1 MNKGLIAS
9 VPVLGAAL
17 VGAAVAWPTVASAR
31 DEVRLHPKLNGRVNE
46 LEQELRIMKNRMKAI
61 ERRQSGSK
69 SSGRSVTR
77 KSKKVQVIISGQV
90 HRAVLFGSTRQ
101 NTEILHVDGDQSN
114 TRLRLQGIANTAG
127 GWKIEALIEF
137 EMENNDSNGT
147 RDATPNFDDLNFRKL
162 RIRFSHKKYGAIS
175 IGREDT
181 ATNGIAELDL
191 SGGKV
196 AMYADVETVGGGFV
210 HVNAVNGVTGSGGGI
225 ATGQTVAASWN
236 QFDGSSRRDL
246 IRYDTPKFFGF
257 WISVSHANGDR
268 LSAAIRY
275 VGSFFGLKDFK
286 LAAGF
291 GYDYLPGEGASAPG
305 SAFIAGDAT
314 GPRQQ
319 YAGSVSVLH
328 KPSGLSITF
337 SAGTQVQGGGAREN
351 PWSVYTKL
359 GWQTKALL
367 PRIGKTIFMADAF
380 YSREIAAV
388 GDRFKGFGIG
398 AVQNIDSASTA
409 IYVVYRLYDLHKA
422 GLASRGQSTIHV
434 VMVGSRLKF

>member
-1 MNKGLIAS
+1 MKQGLKTSA
-9 VPVLGAAL
+9 PMLGAAL
-17 VGAAVAWPTVASAR
+17 VAAAVTWPTVASAR

-61 ERRQSGSK
+61 ERRKGGSK
-69 SSGRSVTR
+69 SSGRSVRRT
-77 KSKKVQVIISGQV
+77 KKRVQLIVDGQV
-90 HRAVLFGSTRQ
+90 HRAVLFGSTRR
-101 NTEILHVDGDQSN
+101 NTEILHADGDQSS
-114 TRLRLQGIANTAG
+114 TRVRLRGKANAPG
-127 GWKIEALIEF
+127 GWKVEARIEF
-137 EMENNDSNGT
+137 ELENNDSNGT
-147 RDATPNFDDLNFRKL
+147 RDATPNLDDLNFRKL
-162 RIRFSHKKYGAIS
+162 RIKFSHKRYGAIS

-191 SGGKV
+191 SGSTV
-196 AMYADVETVGGGFV
+196 AMYSDVETVGGGFV
-210 HVNAVNGVTGSGGGI
+210 HVNAVNGVTGS
-225 ATGQTVAASWN
+225 AAGQTIAASWN
-236 QFDGSSRRDL
+236 NFDGSSRRDL

-257 WISVSHANGDR
+257 WVSASHANGDR
-268 LSAAIRY
+268 LSVAIRY

-305 SAFIAGDAT
+305 SGFVAGDAT

-337 SAGTQVQGGGAREN
+337 AAGTQTRGGAAREN

-367 PRIGKTIFMADAF
+367 PRLGKTIIMADAF
-380 YSREIAAV
+380 YAREVSAV

-398 AVQNIDSASTA
+398 LVQKIDEASTE

-422 GLASRGQSTIHV
+422 AIASRGQSTIHV